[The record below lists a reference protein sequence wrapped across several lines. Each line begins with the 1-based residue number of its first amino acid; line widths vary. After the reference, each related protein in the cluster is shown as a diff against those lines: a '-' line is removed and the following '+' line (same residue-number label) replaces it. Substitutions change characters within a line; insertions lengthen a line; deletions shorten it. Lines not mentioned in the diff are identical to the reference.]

1 LFCAEAILLAQV
13 FYADDGFHL
22 IRIGDWKFEIS
33 DSYRHQEKEFHH
45 EEHKGHEEKAKREVA
60 SLENQRLRAQV
71 V

>member
-1 LFCAEAILLAQV
+1 V
-13 FYADDGFHL
+13 G
-22 IRIGDWKFEIS
+22 
-33 DSYRHQEKEFHH
+33 YRHQEKEFHH